1 MGKQHRVEMTPR
13 GINFDQPAEFVPDDQ
28 FNGAENITFRSSLIN
43 RAGGFL
49 SVWQDPNPL
58 PLDPNHLLY
67 APFQGTAYWLMMNK
81 GGDVFV
87 TDGTTHTEISP
98 SPSFPAG
105 DLNSWTSGELNGLAV
120 FNNAEI
126 TPHYWPGSPVQVALP
141 LPGFPEA
148 TTCYS
153 IRPYKF
159 HLIAMQI
166 TGPQGLDPSLLLWS
180 DAAAPGQVPQSW
192 TPGPG
197 SEAGDNVLGDETG
210 AIIDGLGL
218 RDDFIIYKQRSVYI
232 MSYIAGD
239 EVMAF
244 RKLFTNLGALNRN
257 CIAEHQGRHYV
268 LGDGDLYIHDGQ
280 TIQSIADSRVKR
292 SFFQLMD
299 ANFFRGAYVAIN
311 KVENEVYFI
320 APTGGFEDARLGIIY
335 DIDADSW
342 GIRDIPSCPHAAA
355 GTVITGTDPGEG
367 QDWDTFPTFWQF
379 ANRRW
384 NESSQTLGTIVDG
397 LLFAQPSGPRVM
409 FLDGDVTNRG
419 LTVDARLDWLTHDMG
434 TPETIKILRRIWPS
448 IRAPQGSVFTIRG
461 GGQIEL
467 ADSINFDTQEFV
479 VGVDRSVD
487 VLVEGRYLSVQF
499 ESEID
504 VLWEMSGFGLEFEER
519 GGF

>member
-1 MGKQHRVEMTPR
+1 MGQKHRVEFQPR
-13 GINFDQPAEFVPDDQ
+13 GINLDQPDDFVPTDQ
-28 FNGAENITFRSSLIN
+28 FGGGVNVTFRSSLIN
-43 RAGGFL
+43 RAGGFK
-49 SVWQDPNPL
+49 SIWQDVNPL
-58 PLDPNHLLY
+58 PLAPDHLLY
-67 APFQGTAYWLMMNK
+67 APFQGTAYWLMMSNS
-81 GGDVFV
+81 GDVFS
-87 TDGTTHTEISP
+87 TDGTTHTDIGP
-98 SPSFPAG
+98 TPAIPAG
-105 DLNSWTSGELNGLAV
+105 DDNSWTSGELNGLAV

-126 TPHYWPGSPVQVALP
+126 APHYWPGSPQEAALP
-141 LPGFPEA
+141 LPDFPES

-166 TGPQGLDPSLLLWS
+166 NGPQGLDPSLLLWS

-210 AIIDGLGL
+210 ALIDGLGL

-292 SFFQLMD
+292 AFFAAID
-299 ANFFRGAYVAIN
+299 ERFFRSAYIAIN
-311 KVENEVYFI
+311 KVENEVYFV
-320 APTGGFEDARLGIIY
+320 APTGGQAEGRVAVIY

-355 GTVITGTDPGEG
+355 GTVIESSQPGIA
-367 QDWDTFPTFWQF
+367 QDWDTFPTFWNF
-379 ANRRW
+379 ANRKW
-384 NESSQTLGTIVDG
+384 NETSQTLGTVLDG

-419 LTVDARLDWLTHDMG
+419 LTVDSRLDWLTHDLD
-434 TPETIKILRRIWPS
+434 TPQVVKILRKIWPR
-448 IRAPQGSVFTIRG
+448 IVAPAGTEFTIRG
-461 GGQIEL
+461 GGQIERG
-467 ADSINFDTQEFV
+467 DPINFDTRIFT
-479 VGVDRSVD
+479 VGTDDSVD
-487 VLVEGRYLSVQF
+487 VLVEGKFLSVQF
-499 ESEID
+499 ETEQD
-504 VLWEMSGFGLEFEER
+504 VVWEMSGFGLEWEER